1 MNNHNECIC
10 VCIYTCTRGFPGGS
24 DGKESACNA
33 RDLGLSPGLERSPR
47 EGNGYPLQYST
58 FFCPTPVFLPGDFHG
73 QKSLA
78 GYSPWGHK
86 ESELLSD

>member
-1 MNNHNECIC
+1 MNNHNEYIC
-10 VCIYTCTRGFPGGS
+10 VCIYTCTQGFPGGS

-47 EGNGYPLQYST
+47 EGNGYPLQYSIFF

-78 GYSPWGHK
+78 G
-86 ESELLSD
+86 